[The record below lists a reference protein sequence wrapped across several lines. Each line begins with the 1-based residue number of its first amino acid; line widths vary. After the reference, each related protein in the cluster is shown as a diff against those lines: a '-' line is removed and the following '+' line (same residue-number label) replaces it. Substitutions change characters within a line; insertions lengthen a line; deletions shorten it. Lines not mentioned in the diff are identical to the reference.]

1 MNIVACIKQV
11 PNTTD
16 VKINPDTG
24 TLQREGV
31 DAVINPF
38 DTYAVEE
45 AIRLKER
52 MPGSKV
58 YALSMGPPQAEKA
71 LRETLELGIDEA
83 ILLSDRAFA
92 GADTLATSYT
102 LAAAIDKIGDVL
114 IILCGKQ
121 ATDGDT
127 AQVGPGIAEH
137 LGIPHIAYV
146 KKIEKIDKKNIVV
159 ERMMEDGYDVIE
171 APVPVLLTV
180 VKEINEPRLPSLKLK
195 IAARKKQIAVW
206 NASCISVDQ
215 ARIGLDGSPT
225 VVSKIFTPPARTGGE
240 KLSSNPVQAAEELI
254 AKLKELKII

>member
-1 MNIVACIKQV
+1 MKIVACIKQV

-16 VKINPDTG
+16 VKINPETG

-31 DAVINPF
+31 EAVINPF

-52 MPGSKV
+52 LPGSTV

-83 ILLSDRAFA
+83 ILLCDRAFA

-102 LAAAIDKIGDVL
+102 LAAAVEKIGGVSV
-114 IILCGKQ
+114 IICGKQ

-137 LGIPHIAYV
+137 MNIPHIAYA
-146 KKIEKIDKKNIVV
+146 KKIEQISDSRIIV

-171 APVPVLLTV
+171 SPVPVLITV

-195 IAARKKQIAVW
+195 IAAKKKQVPVW
-206 NASCISVDQ
+206 NAAYISAD
-215 ARIGLDGSPT
+215 AKRIGLDGSPT
-225 VVSKIFTPPARTGGE
+225 VVSKVFTPSPRKGGE
-240 KLSSNPVQAAEELI
+240 KLSDDPAQAAQTLI
-254 AKLKELKII
+254 ARLKELKIV